1 MIFDLYKAHQIMQS
15 DKYGYFGKLLQ
26 LRKTSLTYKEIYKFV
41 DLYLELPPDTPFKA
55 FKPDNE
61 N

>member
-26 LRKTSLTYKEIYKFV
+26 LRKTGLTYKEIYKFV
-41 DLYLELPPDTPFKA
+41 DLYLELYPDTPFKT
-55 FKPDNE
+55 FKPDGE
-61 N
+61 K

>member
-15 DKYGYFGKLLQ
+15 DKYGYFGKFLQ
-26 LRKTSLTYKEIYKFV
+26 LRKTGFTYKEIYKFV
-41 DLYLELPPDTPFKA
+41 DLYLDLYPDTPFKT

-61 N
+61 K

>member
-1 MIFDLYKAHQIMQS
+1 MQS

-26 LRKTSLTYKEIYKFV
+26 LRKTGLTYKEIYKFV
-41 DLYLELPPDTPFKA
+41 DLYLELHPDTPFKA

-61 N
+61 K

>member
-1 MIFDLYKAHQIMQS
+1 MIFDLYKAHRIMQS

-26 LRKTSLTYKEIYKFV
+26 LRKTGLTYKEIYKFV
-41 DLYLELPPDTPFKA
+41 DLYLELYPDTPFKT

-61 N
+61 K

>member
-26 LRKTSLTYKEIYKFV
+26 LRKTGLTYKEIYKFV
-41 DLYLELPPDTPFKA
+41 DIYLEMHPDTPFKT

-61 N
+61 K

>member
-26 LRKTSLTYKEIYKFV
+26 LRKTGLTYKEIYKFV
-41 DLYLELPPDTPFKA
+41 DLYLDLYPNTPFKT
-55 FKPDNE
+55 FNPKSE
-61 N
+61 E

>member
-26 LRKTSLTYKEIYKFV
+26 LRKTGLTYKEIYKFV
-41 DLYLELPPDTPFKA
+41 DLYLELHPDTPFKA
-55 FKPDNE
+55 FNPKSE
-61 N
+61 E

>member
-15 DKYGYFGKLLQ
+15 NKYGYFGKLLQ
-26 LRKTSLTYKEIYKFV
+26 LRKTGLTYKEIYKFV
-41 DLYLELPPDTPFKA
+41 DLYLDLYPDTPFKT

-61 N
+61 K